1 MNEIGFVLILSLLRL
16 FNIIS
21 LDSFDFL
28 GIFRGVKHG
37 YLLFVII
44 VRFKSMAERPSSTQH
59 KTLGKNDALA
69 VLVKL
74 PSNFTHQLVTI
85 PLVMEVLL
93 SQNQLSILKNA
104 CRCKLTSTSV
114 IYH

>member
-21 LDSFDFL
+21 LDSFFFC
-28 GIFRGVKHG
+28 IFRGVKHG

-59 KTLGKNDALA
+59 KTLGKKHALA

-74 PSNFTHQLVTI
+74 PSNYKHQGS
-85 PLVMEVLL
+85 VLL
-93 SQNQLSILKNA
+93 KYLRK
-104 CRCKLTSTSV
+104 T
-114 IYH
+114 